1 MKRWRGVCSR
11 NNPLDDG
18 IMGFFERATLYRDS
32 GMGLLLGALC
42 CHMFAR
48 DIRSFLASFAL
59 LRSKKATLTFV
70 RDDPSKPR
78 TRSVGGLDQSSAN
91 EVSSEQSS
99 HVLQLP
105 RNTRAPVDLQ
115 GLPAPASLTATAPQ
129 SLSH

>member
-1 MKRWRGVCSR
+1 
-11 NNPLDDG
+11 
-18 IMGFFERATLYRDS
+18 MGFFERATLYRDT
-32 GMGLLLGALC
+32 GMGILLGALC

-70 RDDPSKPR
+70 IHDSSKPR
-78 TRSVGGLDQSSAN
+78 NRSVGGLDQSSAN
-91 EVSSEQSS
+91 EVSSEHSS

-105 RNTRAPVDLQ
+105 RDTRAPVDLQ